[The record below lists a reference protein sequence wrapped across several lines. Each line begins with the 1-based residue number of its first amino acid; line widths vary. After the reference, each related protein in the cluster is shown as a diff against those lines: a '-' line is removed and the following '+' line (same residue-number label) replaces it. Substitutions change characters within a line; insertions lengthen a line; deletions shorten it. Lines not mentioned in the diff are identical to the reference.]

1 MPRVV
6 PSLAVLCLGL
16 VHCFAT
22 PAFADGAVDASW
34 SHESGRRY
42 LPVQPTAAERAFTR
56 LHATDLGIA
65 WTNRCSPA
73 RYAKRQNLMNGAGV
87 ALGDYDG
94 DGWCDLYFC
103 NREGANGL
111 FRNLG
116 GWRFTNVTEQAGVAA
131 TNLISSGALFADLNG
146 DGWLDLHVTS
156 FLGPDAL
163 FFNRGDGTFTN
174 GIVSAGVT
182 TPGAGT
188 SSTAADLDGDGD
200 LDLYVARFATEAL
213 LRDGSLIS
221 TRMVAGQQVVT
232 GRNGRRIRILNDRL
246 YELGEPDFLF
256 LNDGQG
262 RFTPVNWKDRF

>member
-6 PSLAVLCLGL
+6 PYLASLCLGL
-16 VHCFAT
+16 IHYLAPTAPAVAAAAT
-22 PAFADGAVDASW
+22 GGFWQTAPGLRF
-34 SHESGRRY
+34 
-42 LPVQPTAAERAFTR
+42 LPVQPAGDKPGFTR
-56 LHATDLGIA
+56 LNVLDLGIA
-65 WTNRCSPA
+65 WTNRCSPS

-146 DGWLDLHVTS
+146 DGRLDLHVTS

-163 FFNRGDGTFTN
+163 FINRGDGTFTN
-174 GIVSAGVT
+174 ATDAAAGIS

-188 SSTAADLDGDGD
+188 SSSAADLDGDGD
-200 LDLYVARFATEAL
+200 LDLYVARFAAEAL
-213 LRDGSLIS
+213 LGRDGSMIS
-221 TRMVAGQQVVT
+221 TRMVGGQQVVT
-232 GRNGRRIRILNDRL
+232 G
-246 YELGEPDFLF
+246 
-256 LNDGQG
+256 
-262 RFTPVNWKDRF
+262 